1 MASPHVSKSAP
12 DPLSPV
18 QEQQEQD
25 DSSGS
30 DEEESLSSSSSSSS
44 DEEPPVETVKRV
56 KPRRRRRSLGRI
68 SEVESVR
75 EADSILVPR
84 VTGGRESLFLAG
96 IVTERTEKRPVVAK
110 PMKANQPR
118 RDAGAACQGCQVS

>member
-1 MASPHVSKSAP
+1 MASPHAPPPAP
-12 DPLSPV
+12 DSLSPV
-18 QEQQEQD
+18 REQQEQD

-30 DEEESLSSSSSSSS
+30 DKKESSSSSSSSSS

-75 EADSILVPR
+75 EADSVLIPG
-84 VTGGRESLFLAG
+84 VTGGRESLFLVG
-96 IVTERTEKRPVVAK
+96 IVTERTEKRPAVAK
-110 PMKANQPR
+110 AMRASPR